1 MMRLLLTILLPFLL
15 PILTFLVYAV
25 HQNRKNPHKP
35 VIIPWGWLFVL
46 GGALAGITI
55 LAVELTNQSAKDVNY
70 QPSRLIDG
78 QIIPGTLT
86 PKDEAR
92 EIK

>member
-15 PILTFLVYAV
+15 PILIFLVYAV
-25 HQNRKNPHKP
+25 YQNRKNPDQP
-35 VIIPWGWLFVL
+35 VTIPWGWLFVL

-86 PKDEAR
+86 PKDEAH
-92 EIK
+92 EIR